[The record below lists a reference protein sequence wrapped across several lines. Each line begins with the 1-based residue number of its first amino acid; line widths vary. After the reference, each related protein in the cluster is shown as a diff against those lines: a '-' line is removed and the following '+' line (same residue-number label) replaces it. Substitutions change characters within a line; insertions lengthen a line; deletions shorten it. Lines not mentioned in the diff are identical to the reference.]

1 MTREKIWAITIIDHM
16 AIANK
21 AIVTGTGIS
30 SSLIEAAFIIELD
43 MMIIIGV
50 AITLNMVPVP
60 KRADK
65 DCLK

>member
-21 AIVTGTGIS
+21 AIVTGAGIS

-50 AITLNMVPVP
+50 AITLNIVPVP

>member
-1 MTREKIWAITIIDHM
+1 M
-16 AIANK
+16 AMANK
-21 AIVTGTGIS
+21 AMETGAGIS
-30 SSLIEAAFIIELD
+30 SSLIEAASIIELD

-50 AITLNMVPVP
+50 AIRLNIVPVP